1 MRKLFHWHRGG
12 LKEAIETQVEVTC
25 FADIEKIVAKH
36 CEDIHMPNVYYNLTV
51 SYAYDDSD
59 RLGDEWKETYYVKA
73 KVMGEGRC
81 VLGYCNFSEEKL

>member
-36 CEDIHMPNVYYNLTV
+36 CEDIHMPNVYYNLTA

-59 RLGDEWKETYYVKA
+59 RLGDEWKEAYYVKA
-73 KVMGEGRC
+73 EVRGEGRC
-81 VLGYCNFSEEKL
+81 VLGYCNFSEEKV